1 MKKIK
6 IIITI
11 ALIMLVNVF
20 LLTRCKDQNWN
31 SLEGTVIGYEY
42 CTSNIRGYLIE
53 VQKPVGIGENIVINE
68 TYYSNVV
75 KTYSQQT
82 TALQI
87 GDQITGSY
95 QFLTDSS
102 ICRICETLYQIYYV
116 PEVVVSFN

>member
-1 MKKIK
+1 MK
-6 IIITI
+6 IIKFIITLILITI
-11 ALIMLVNVF
+11 VSVVF
-20 LLTRCKDQNWN
+20 LIRCEEQNQN
-31 SLEGTVIGYEY
+31 TIEGTVIGYEY

-53 VQKPVGIGENIVINE
+53 VQKPLGIGENIVINE
-68 TYYSNVV
+68 TQYSNVV
-75 KTYSQQT
+75 KTYSQPT

>member
-1 MKKIK
+1 MKKVN

-11 ALIMLVNVF
+11 ALIMIVSVF
-20 LLTRCKDQNWN
+20 LLTQCKEQNWS

-68 TYYSNVV
+68 THYSNVV
-75 KTYSQQT
+75 KTYSQPT

-87 GDQITGSY
+87 GDQITGNY
-95 QFLTDSS
+95 QFLMDASF
-102 ICRICETLYQIYYV
+102 CRVCEALYQIYDV
-116 PEVVVSFN
+116 PEVIVSFN